1 MPIIV
6 NDRLG
11 EKITD
16 ESVLTFGIHAG
27 RKVGNVPA
35 RYLIFLYEQKR
46 LPENLKAYVVENFA
60 ALKKQEHDE
69 YISEQNRRKCSQGVH
84 Y

>member
-69 YISEQNRRKCSQGVH
+69 YISEKNRRKCSQGGR